1 MTSFE
6 ILKFS
11 FHLKRKEVPWL
22 PINTPTS
29 EPTSLEKCRGR
40 REINKSRRKNGR
52 EELNLKKKKIKG
64 DCGKEKI

>member
-1 MTSFE
+1 M
-6 ILKFS
+6 
-11 FHLKRKEVPWL
+11 PWL